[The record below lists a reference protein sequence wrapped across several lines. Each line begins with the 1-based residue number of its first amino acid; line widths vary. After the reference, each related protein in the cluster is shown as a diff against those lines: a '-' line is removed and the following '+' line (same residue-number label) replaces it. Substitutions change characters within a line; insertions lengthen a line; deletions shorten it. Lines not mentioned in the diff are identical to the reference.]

1 MFCRDFGVSYIWS
14 MELSKFKKDSSCQ
27 RIKASYLD
35 ESSVELTEREAEKKK
50 RMSYAWSLR
59 LNNKYSTYQVIQI
72 LMRDHG
78 ISQASAYRE
87 YNMSMQIFGELE
99 ATTLAA
105 ERQILKEAFWNEYQK
120 AVKAGNGDLA
130 VKALKEYKEISNI
143 DKNENEIDPNKIQ
156 AHEYIIRMPR
166 RIYKMMDKNFV
177 YGVINF
183 NDLEIEDAEFRE
195 VEENEDNDE

>member
-1 MFCRDFGVSYIWS
+1 
-14 MELSKFKKDSSCQ
+14 MELSKFKKDSSFQ

-50 RMSYAWSLR
+50 RMSHAWSLR

-87 YNMSMQIFGELE
+87 YNMSMQIFGELD

-105 ERQILKEAFWNEYQK
+105 ERQVLKELKQLSEYGRRFLSLILVFLLGFLLVWYRLWVLRRLQRFLLSQTVLTK
-120 AVKAGNGDLA
+120 VVLQ
-130 VKALKEYKEISNI
+130 VVALVLLIVLDSN
-143 DKNENEIDPNKIQ
+143 Q
-156 AHEYIIRMPR
+156 
-166 RIYKMMDKNFV
+166 
-177 YGVINF
+177 
-183 NDLEIEDAEFRE
+183 RE
-195 VEENEDNDE
+195 

>member
-1 MFCRDFGVSYIWS
+1 
-14 MELSKFKKDSSCQ
+14 MELSKFKKDSSFQ

-50 RMSYAWSLR
+50 RMSHAWSLR

-156 AHEYIIRMPR
+156 AHEYNIRMPR
-166 RIYKMMDKNFV
+166 RIYKMMDKEFA
-177 YGVINF
+177 YGVVDF
-183 NDLEIEDAEFRE
+183 NNLEIEDAEFRE
-195 VEENEDNDE
+195 VEENEDDDE

>member
-1 MFCRDFGVSYIWS
+1 
-14 MELSKFKKDSSCQ
+14 MELSKFKKDSSFQ

-50 RMSYAWSLR
+50 RMSHAWSLR

-87 YNMSMQIFGELE
+87 YNMSMQIFGELD

-105 ERQILKEAFWNEYQK
+105 ERQVLKEHKQLSEYGRRFLSLIL
-120 AVKAGNGDLA
+120 VFPLGFLL
-130 VKALKEYKEISNI
+130 VWCRLWAL
-143 DKNENEIDPNKIQ
+143 
-156 AHEYIIRMPR
+156 R
-166 RIYKMMDKNFV
+166 RLQQFLLSQTVSTKVVLQVEASVLLIVLDS
-177 YGVINF
+177 
-183 NDLEIEDAEFRE
+183 DQRE
-195 VEENEDNDE
+195 

>member
-1 MFCRDFGVSYIWS
+1 
-14 MELSKFKKDSSCQ
+14 MELSKFKKDSSFQ

-50 RMSYAWSLR
+50 RMSHAWSLR

-87 YNMSMQIFGELE
+87 YNMSMQIFGELD

-105 ERQILKEAFWNEYQK
+105 ERQVLKEGGETVDDEVVRAVQDVLHGAFAA
-120 AVKAGNGDLA
+120 AVLLEALVEFVFEALQRGGAVVFAGGDAGKRGADGAAA
-130 VKALKEYKEISNI
+130 V
-143 DKNENEIDPNKIQ
+143 
-156 AHEYIIRMPR
+156 
-166 RIYKMMDKNFV
+166 
-177 YGVINF
+177 
-183 NDLEIEDAEFRE
+183 
-195 VEENEDNDE
+195 

>member
-1 MFCRDFGVSYIWS
+1 
-14 MELSKFKKDSSCQ
+14 MELSKFKKDSSFQ

-50 RMSYAWSLR
+50 RMSHAWSLR

-87 YNMSMQIFGELE
+87 YNMSMQIFGELD

-105 ERQILKEAFWNEYQK
+105 ERQVLKEAFWNEYQK
-120 AVKAGNGDLA
+120 AVKAGNRELFNFD
-130 VKALKEYKEISNI
+130 E
-143 DKNENEIDPNKIQ
+143 NENQIDPNKIQ
-156 AHEYIIRMPR
+156 AHEYNIKMPR
-166 RIYKMMDKNFV
+166 RIYKMMDKEFA
-177 YGVINF
+177 YGVVDF
-183 NDLEIEDAEFRE
+183 NNLEIEDAEFRE
-195 VEENEDNDE
+195 VEENEDDDE

>member
-1 MFCRDFGVSYIWS
+1 
-14 MELSKFKKDSSCQ
+14 MELSKFKKDSSFQ

-50 RMSYAWSLR
+50 RMSHAWSLR

-87 YNMSMQIFGELE
+87 YNMSMQIFGELD

-105 ERQILKEAFWNEYQK
+105 ERQVLKELKQLSEYGRRFLSLILVFLLGFLLVWYRLWVLRRLQRFLLSQIVLTK
-120 AVKAGNGDLA
+120 VVLQAG
-130 VKALKEYKEISNI
+130 ALVLLIVLDSN
-143 DKNENEIDPNKIQ
+143 Q
-156 AHEYIIRMPR
+156 
-166 RIYKMMDKNFV
+166 
-177 YGVINF
+177 
-183 NDLEIEDAEFRE
+183 RE
-195 VEENEDNDE
+195 

>member
-1 MFCRDFGVSYIWS
+1 
-14 MELSKFKKDSSCQ
+14 MELSKFKKDSSFQ

-50 RMSYAWSLR
+50 RMSHAWSLR

-87 YNMSMQIFGELE
+87 YNMSMQIFGELD

-105 ERQILKEAFWNEYQK
+105 ERQVLKELKQLSEYGRRFLSLILVFLLGFLLVWYRLWVLRRLQRFLLSQIVLTK
-120 AVKAGNGDLA
+120 VVLQAG
-130 VKALKEYKEISNI
+130 ALVLLIVLDS
-143 DKNENEIDPNKIQ
+143 DQ
-156 AHEYIIRMPR
+156 
-166 RIYKMMDKNFV
+166 
-177 YGVINF
+177 
-183 NDLEIEDAEFRE
+183 RE
-195 VEENEDNDE
+195 